1 MKSLCKNR
9 IQLIL
14 DSSSQIN
21 RIMSMNSSLTTRQGE
36 KMQKEALG
44 KLTVRINSKITAP
57 NITK

>member
-44 KLTVRINSKITAP
+44 KLTVRINSKITASS
-57 NITK
+57 ITK